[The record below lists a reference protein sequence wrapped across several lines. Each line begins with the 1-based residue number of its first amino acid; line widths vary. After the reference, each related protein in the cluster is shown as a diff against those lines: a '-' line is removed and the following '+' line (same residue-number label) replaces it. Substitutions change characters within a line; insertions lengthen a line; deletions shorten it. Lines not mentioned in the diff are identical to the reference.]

1 MKTAKEIMTKDVVTV
16 PVNMT
21 VVDLAKVLLKH
32 DIGGAPVVDMSGKV
46 VAVVTENDLIDQN
59 KKLHIPTIMPF
70 LDAVIFLESAKSME
84 EEIKKMAGAKVGD
97 ICSQS
102 LITVNQ
108 DDSLETV
115 ATVMSEQNCHTLPV
129 MEYSN
134 LVGVIGKSDIVRVV
148 AGGGI
153 GLNKT

>member
-1 MKTAKEIMTKDVVTV
+1 MKTAKEIMTQDVITV

-21 VVDLAKVLLKH
+21 VVELAKVLIEH

-84 EEIKKMAGAKVGD
+84 DEIQKMAGAKVGD
-97 ICSQS
+97 ICSS
-102 LITVNQ
+102 KLITVDL
-108 DDSLETV
+108 DDSLEIV

-129 MEYSN
+129 MEHSN
-134 LVGVIGKSDIVRVV
+134 LVGVIGKADIVRVI
-148 AGGGI
+148 AQ
-153 GLNKT
+153 GL

>member
-1 MKTAKEIMTKDVVTV
+1 MKTAKEIMTKDVITV

-21 VVDLAKVLLKH
+21 VVDLANVLLKH

-97 ICSQS
+97 ICSKS

-134 LVGVIGKSDIVRVV
+134 LVGVIGKADIVRVIAQGV
-148 AGGGI
+148 
-153 GLNKT
+153 

>member
-1 MKTAKEIMTKDVVTV
+1 MKTAQEIMTKEVITV

-21 VVDLAKVLLKH
+21 VVELAKVLLEN
-32 DIGGAPVVDMSGKV
+32 DIGGAPVVDMSGTV

-84 EEIKKMAGAKVGD
+84 DEIQKMAGAKVGD
-97 ICSQS
+97 ICSKE
-102 LITVNQ
+102 LVTVNI

-115 ATVMSEQNCHTLPV
+115 ATVMSEQRCHTLPV
-129 MEYSN
+129 MDYSN
-134 LVGVIGKSDIVRVV
+134 LVGVIGKADIVRVI
-148 AGGGI
+148 AE
-153 GLNKT
+153 GL